1 MKRTAFSL
9 LLFTLALWIVAGT
22 PVGYYSAASGQKGRA
37 LKTALASVISAHTT
51 LSYNALWD
59 CFRTTDCRP
68 DGKVWDMYS
77 GATNYTFGADQAGIY
92 QKEGDVYNREHS
104 FPKSWF
110 GEASPMQTDLMHIVP
125 TDGYVNGRRSNYPF
139 GETAGE
145 RYQSAGG
152 FSRLGTSSLPGYTG
166 IVFEPADEYKGDF
179 ARIYFYMVTCYESRV
194 ASWSGEMLD
203 GSAYPAFSSWALEML
218 LRWAAEDPVSEKE
231 IARNDAVYAL
241 QRNRNPYVDYPGL
254 EQYVWGTLTSAVFD
268 PDNYDPEGNGGSGPD
283 DGDDTPGTSGGSD
296 PTPEQPAGDDVWTR
310 VISAADLVD
319 GACYLVVCEDYNT
332 ALGAQNGK
340 VRGCAPVTIV
350 DDVITASAGGD
361 GQPTALRLGRS
372 GGHYTLYDPAAE
384 GYLAQ
389 TGDKVLTPLADPAD
403 DRTHWAVSVNA
414 AVTSIAC
421 AHAGY
426 TDYTIQYNSSSPRF
440 TVYKSSQC
448 PVTLYR
454 QRPAAT
460 GLESAPTAAKP
471 APAVRD
477 LAGRSVR
484 KAAKGLYIVDGR
496 KYIVR

>member
-1 MKRTAFSL
+1 MKRTSILFLLSAFVLTL
-9 LLFTLALWIVAGT
+9 LAGV
-22 PVGYYSAASGQKGRA
+22 PAGYYSRAAGQKGKG
-37 LKTALASVISAHTT
+37 LKTALSSIIVSHTT

-77 GATNYTFGADQAGIY
+77 GTSNFEFGTDQAGNY
-92 QKEGDVYNREHS
+92 RTEGDVYNREHS

-152 FSRLGTSSLPGYTG
+152 FSKLGTSSLPGYTG

-179 ARIYFYMVTCYESRV
+179 ARIYFYMVTCYESSV
-194 ASWSGEMLD
+194 PSWSGEMLD
-203 GSAYPAFSSWALEML
+203 GTTYPALSPWALEML

-283 DGDDTPGTSGGSD
+283 DGGDTPGAGGGSD
-296 PTPEQPAGDDVWTR
+296 PTPEQPTGDDVWTR
-310 VISAADLVD
+310 VISPDDLAD
-319 GACYLVVCEDYNT
+319 GACYLVVCEDYAT

-350 DDVITASAGGD
+350 DDVITAAAGGD

-389 TGDKVLTPLADPAD
+389 TGDKVLTTLADPAD
-403 DRTHWAVSVNA
+403 DRTHWAISVNA
-414 AVTSIAC
+414 AVTSISC

-440 TVYKSSQC
+440 TVYKSSQR

-454 QRPAAT
+454 QRPLPT
-460 GLESAPTAAKP
+460 GLE
-471 APAVRD
+471 APAAPPKAAPVVCD
-477 LAGRSVR
+477 LAGRPVR
-484 KAAKGLYIVDGR
+484 KAAKGLYIVGGR